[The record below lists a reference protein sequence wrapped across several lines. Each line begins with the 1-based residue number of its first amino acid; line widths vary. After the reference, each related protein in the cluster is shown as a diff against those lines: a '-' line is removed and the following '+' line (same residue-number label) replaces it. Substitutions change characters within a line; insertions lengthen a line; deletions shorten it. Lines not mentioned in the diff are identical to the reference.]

1 MKRKLATQSKLAI
14 VFTLLAIGLW
24 NCQEDPNGTGMELL
38 PGSDVKTVRQDVEK
52 ESISAYTEKDMLLRT
67 DEPSYNLFGTF
78 NDPLFG
84 KTTSHFATHFRLG
97 GYPDFKDITQ
107 VDSLVLYLR
116 YKELYGDTLTMQ
128 SLKVYE
134 LADAI
139 YLDTTDAT
147 GTGDFPYYQD
157 VDLKALANPNPIGE
171 LDFYPTFRMDSTET
185 DTLIQELA
193 IRLDDA
199 LAQKLANADS
209 LDMIN
214 NDVFT
219 EFFKGLYIESQGTV
233 NEGAL
238 VAMNPYIER
247 VGKIYPDLRLYY
259 TYMTDKDTTNRD
271 SVIYRVN
278 KNAARINSFTHDYTN
293 TPFADQ
299 LNEHPSEPDS
309 LIYLQTTGGLRTKIN
324 IPTLDNWKDSV
335 TITPENKKIPYVINK
350 AELIFQVDTVASD
363 FHNYKIPS
371 SVVLSAID
379 GSKEEGDEGY
389 LYLPHDFTVSPALY
403 GGFYNSEEATYNF
416 NITHHLQK
424 IIEEEDITNDGFY
437 LSTLYQN
444 ERARRVVLKG
454 SSSHVGIRLEVTYTI
469 LK

>member
-38 PGSDVKTVRQDVEK
+38 PGSDIKTVGQDVEK

-67 DEPSYNLFGTF
+67 DEPNYNLFGTF

-107 VDSLVLYLR
+107 VDSLVLYFL

-128 SLKVYE
+128 TLKVYE
-134 LADAI
+134 LEESI
-139 YLDTTDAT
+139 FLDTTDVT
-147 GTGDFPYYQD
+147 GTGDYPYYQD

-219 EFFKGLYIESQGTV
+219 EFFKGLYIESQDVDNG
-233 NEGAL
+233 GAL
-238 VAMNPYIER
+238 LSLNTLSAGSN
-247 VGKIYPDLRLYY
+247 LRLYY
-259 TYMTDKDTTNRD
+259 TYMTDKDTANRD

-278 KNAARINSFTHDYTN
+278 KNSARINSFTHDYTN

-309 LIYLQTTGGLRTKIN
+309 LIYLQTTGGLRTKID
-324 IPTLDNWKDSV
+324 IPTLDNWEDSAN
-335 TITPENKKIPYVINK
+335 IIINK

-363 FHNYKIPS
+363 FRNYKIPL

-424 IIEEEDITNDGFY
+424 IIDEDEITNDGFY
-437 LSTLYQN
+437 LSTLYQT

-454 SSSHVGIRLEVTYTI
+454 SSSHVGIRLEVTYTK

>member
-38 PGSDVKTVRQDVEK
+38 PGSDIKTVGQDIEK

-67 DEPSYNLFGTF
+67 DEPNYNLFGTF

-84 KTTSHFATHFRLG
+84 KTTSHFATQFRLG

-107 VDSLVLYLR
+107 VDSLVLYLL

-134 LADAI
+134 LEESI
-139 YLDTTDAT
+139 FLDTTDAT
-147 GTGDFPYYQD
+147 GTGDYPYYQD
-157 VDLKALANPNPIGE
+157 VDLKALANPNPVGE
-171 LDFYPTFRMDSTET
+171 LNYYPTFRMDSTET

-214 NDVFT
+214 NDVFVD
-219 EFFKGLYIESQGTV
+219 FFKGLYIESQDLDNG
-233 NEGAL
+233 GAL
-238 VAMNPYIER
+238 LSLNTLAAGSN
-247 VGKIYPDLRLYY
+247 LRLYY
-259 TYMTDKDTTNRD
+259 SYMTDKDTVNRD

-278 KNAARINSFTHDYTN
+278 KNAARINSFTHDYSN

-309 LIYLQTTGGLRTKIN
+309 LIFLQTTGGLRAKID
-324 IPTLDNWKDSV
+324 IPTLNHWEDSSNM
-335 TITPENKKIPYVINK
+335 IINK

-424 IIEEEDITNDGFY
+424 IIDEDEITNDGFY

-454 SSSHVGIRLEVTYTI
+454 SSSHVGIRLEVTYTK

>member
-107 VDSLVLYLR
+107 VDSLVLHLL
-116 YKELYGDTLTMQ
+116 YKEIYGDTITIQ
-128 SLKVYE
+128 TLKVYE
-134 LADAI
+134 LEESIFIDKT
-139 YLDTTDAT
+139 DDKETTDY
-147 GTGDFPYYQD
+147 PYYQD
-157 VDLKALANPNPIGE
+157 INLKELANPNPIGE
-171 LDFYPTFRMDSTET
+171 LSFRPLFRLKTENNKK
-185 DTLIQELA
+185 DTIIQDLA

-199 LAQKLANADS
+199 LAQKLAGAS
-209 LDMIN
+209 EEDMVN
-214 NDVFT
+214 NDAFT
-219 EFFKGLYIESQGTV
+219 SFFKGLYIESQDIDNGGTLISL
-233 NEGAL
+233 NTLGAGSH
-238 VAMNPYIER
+238 M
-247 VGKIYPDLRLYY
+247 RLYY
-259 TYMTDKDTTNRD
+259 THQEDDETLQD
-271 SVIYRVN
+271 SVIYHIN

>member
-38 PGSDVKTVRQDVEK
+38 PGSDIKTVGQDVEK

-67 DEPSYNLFGTF
+67 DEPNYNLFGTF

-107 VDSLVLYLR
+107 VDSLVLYFL

-128 SLKVYE
+128 TLKVYE
-134 LADAI
+134 LEESI
-139 YLDTTDAT
+139 FLDTTDVT
-147 GTGDFPYYQD
+147 GTGDYPYYQD

-219 EFFKGLYIESQGTV
+219 EFFKGLYIESQDVDNG
-233 NEGAL
+233 GAL
-238 VAMNPYIER
+238 LSLNTLSAGSN
-247 VGKIYPDLRLYY
+247 LRLYY
-259 TYMTDKDTTNRD
+259 TYMTDKDTANRD

-278 KNAARINSFTHDYTN
+278 KNSARINSFTHDYTN

-309 LIYLQTTGGLRTKIN
+309 LIYLQTTGGLRTKID
-324 IPTLDNWKDSV
+324 IPTLDNWEDSAN
-335 TITPENKKIPYVINK
+335 IIINK

-363 FHNYKIPS
+363 FRNYKIPS

-379 GSKEEGDEGY
+379 GSKGEGDEGY

-424 IIEEEDITNDGFY
+424 IIDEDEITNDGFY

-454 SSSHVGIRLEVTYTI
+454 SSSHVGIRLEVTYTK

>member
-107 VDSLVLYLR
+107 VDSLVLYFL

-128 SLKVYE
+128 TLKVYE
-134 LADAI
+134 LEESI
-139 YLDTTDAT
+139 FLDTTDVS
-147 GTGDFPYYQD
+147 GTGDYPYYQD

-219 EFFKGLYIESQGTV
+219 EFFKGLYIESQNVDNG
-233 NEGAL
+233 GAL
-238 VAMNPYIER
+238 ISLNTLGAGSHM
-247 VGKIYPDLRLYY
+247 RLYY
-259 TYMTDKDTTNRD
+259 THQEDDETLQD
-271 SVIYRVN
+271 SVIYHIN

>member
-38 PGSDVKTVRQDVEK
+38 PGSDIKTVGQDVEK

-67 DEPSYNLFGTF
+67 DEPNYNLFGTF

-107 VDSLVLYLR
+107 VDSLVLYFL

-128 SLKVYE
+128 TLKVYE
-134 LADAI
+134 LEESI
-139 YLDTTDAT
+139 FLDTTDVT
-147 GTGDFPYYQD
+147 GTGDYPYYQD

-219 EFFKGLYIESQGTV
+219 EFFKGLYIESQDVDNG
-233 NEGAL
+233 GAL
-238 VAMNPYIER
+238 LSLNTLSAGSN
-247 VGKIYPDLRLYY
+247 LRLYY
-259 TYMTDKDTTNRD
+259 TYMTDKDTLNRD

-278 KNAARINSFTHDYTN
+278 KNSARINSFTHDYTN

-324 IPTLDNWKDSV
+324 IPTLDNWEDSAN
-335 TITPENKKIPYVINK
+335 IIINK

-363 FHNYKIPS
+363 FHNYQIPS

-424 IIEEEDITNDGFY
+424 IIDEDEITNDGFY
-437 LSTLYQN
+437 LSTLYQT

-454 SSSHVGIRLEVTYTI
+454 SSSHVGIRLEVTYTK